1 MPEISMTET
10 ISPDYLIVGAGC
22 VGMGFADSLVAETKA
37 TIAIVDSYAR
47 PGGHWTIAYPFVTL
61 HQPSEAYGVN
71 SRKLGDGK
79 IDQAGLNKGYFELAT
94 GDEIVGYYGRVMH
107 STLLPSGRVSYYPLH
122 KYTNDGQF
130 HSIATGKRYQVG
142 PNTRIVDTS
151 YSKVTVPS
159 MRPPQYEVSD
169 KVTVTTPNGLTT
181 TKRPYSAYT
190 LVGAGKTAF
199 DSCLWMLNQGID
211 PKNIFWIMPRDSW
224 FLERGYLQPPEATPN
239 PEAQLAKKAE
249 IFMKSATSSEMFERM
264 EEAGYALRIDKNVQP
279 TMMKIGILAKAEMER
294 VRVVQ
299 NIIRLGH
306 VIRIDEDKV
315 TLDKGTYTPVPDTL
329 YIDCSA
335 AGFPYRPV
343 VPIFN
348 GRTITVQNIKF
359 AQPSFSSALL
369 ALIDSTYDS
378 DEKKNEFCNPIPYC
392 AKPADFVHTFLVYLK
407 NRLKWFE
414 EPKLM
419 AWVERSRLDFSPLG
433 PPPTDPEEAAKHKA
447 SIPDQ
452 LRALCDKFEEIV
464 RNDTAI
470 ASTA

>member
-1 MPEISMTET
+1 MTET

-199 DSCLWMLNQGID
+199 DS
-211 PKNIFWIMPRDSW
+211 S
-224 FLERGYLQPPEATPN
+224 
-239 PEAQLAKKAE
+239 KKAE

-378 DEKKNEFCNPIPYC
+378 DEKKNELCNPIPYC